1 VKLNSFMATLT
12 NDTVTRDLITV
23 HGRGSLTKAISYRD
37 KASEQFIDIANRV
50 LFFEIDGVSL
60 RVELAAGA
68 DDFTRI
74 ISLTTDHIETLGP
87 KATQFSLRDETAA
100 ANGKSFVVW
109 AGQIKRAGFKGA
121 PDEENEVVS

>member
-1 VKLNSFMATLT
+1 MASLT

-23 HGRGSLTKAISYRD
+23 HGRGSLTKTIRYRD
-37 KASEQFIDIANRV
+37 KASEQLIDIADRV

-74 ISLTTDHIETLGP
+74 ISLTTDNIELLGP
-87 KATQFSLRDETAA
+87 KPTQFGLRDETAA
-100 ANGKSFVVW
+100 ASGKSFVVW

-121 PDEENEVVS
+121 PDSENEAVS